1 MSRDYDYA
9 LERKL
14 RELDPELH
22 SRFTDAVFAML
33 HILSNYKLIFP
44 DFTDHT
50 ELHSLNVIDFCNKL
64 IASQIDK
71 LNADEIYC
79 ILLGC
84 YFHDTGMGIS
94 KVDYDEFSKK
104 IDFKDYFETH
114 SKDDLPAIIRSF
126 HNEYSG
132 LFIEKYSKFLELP
145 SKEHLFAIKQIAR
158 GHRKTNLLDKGEYP
172 SDFKVPNQNNICL
185 PYLAALVR
193 LADEIDITA
202 ARHVHINFDLSNVTN
217 EIDLIEFMKHEAVK
231 ELLVT
236 DKEFIMKIKSDDNKV
251 IQGLEVVA
259 KKMQK
264 TLDECRKAVNG
275 VTPFEITQERVRIV
289 RI

>member
-9 LERKL
+9 LERRL
-14 RELDPELH
+14 RELNPELH
-22 SRFTDAVFAML
+22 SRFTDAVFAMFN
-33 HILSNYKLIFP
+33 ILSNYKLIFP

-64 IASQIDK
+64 IANQINK

-94 KVDYDEFSKK
+94 KTDYEEFSQQ
-104 IDFKDYFETH
+104 IDFKDYFNTH

-145 SKEHLFAIKQIAR
+145 SEEHLFAIKQIAR

-172 SDFKVPNQNNICL
+172 IDYKVPNQNTICL

-202 ARHVHINFDLSNVTN
+202 ARHVHINFDFTKVSK

-231 ELLVT
+231 ELVVT
-236 DKEFIMKIKSDDNKV
+236 EKEFIMKIKSNDEKIIN
-251 IQGLEVVA
+251 GLEIVA

-264 TLDECRKAVNG
+264 TLDECRLAVNG
-275 VTPFEITQERVRIV
+275 VTPFEITQERVTV
-289 RI
+289 VKL